1 MRHIDNSYL
10 EPGQVMR
17 VFEMVLNFIFK
28 NSF

>member
-17 VFEMVLNFIFK
+17 VFEMVVNFIFK
-28 NSF
+28 FYF